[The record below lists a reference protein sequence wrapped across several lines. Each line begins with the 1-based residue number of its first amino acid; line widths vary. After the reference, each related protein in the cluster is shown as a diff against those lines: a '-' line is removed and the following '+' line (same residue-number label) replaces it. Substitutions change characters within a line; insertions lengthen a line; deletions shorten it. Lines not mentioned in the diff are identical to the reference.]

1 MTAPPN
7 RESPLIDV
15 APVSAAI
22 MRLAHEQRAV
32 AATRLAALG
41 LFPGQELV
49 LAQLWASDGRSQKEL
64 VDSLQLDHS
73 TIAKSVQRLERAG
86 LVDRTRSATDGRVM
100 LVSLT
105 AAGRALEDPVRDIW
119 ADLEARWA
127 VRLSPPELARFSE
140 LAARLGRAQPVVG
153 PSDRQ
158 PD

>member
-32 AATRLAALG
+32 AANRLAALG

-73 TIAKSVQRLERAG
+73 TVAKSVQRLERAG

-105 AAGRALEDPVRDIW
+105 AAGRTLEEPVRDIW

-127 VRLSPPELARFSE
+127 ARLSPPELARFSE
-140 LAARLGRAQPVVG
+140 LAARLGRTQPVVG